1 MTSTTTTITTTV
13 TDTIVP
19 MSSDGHNCLLIRRYR
34 EVQPPIAAKIVQ
46 IEEDNDVVLD
56 DEDDRCID
64 WLQQL
69 QLGDTAE
76 STTPTT
82 TTNTTTES
90 HSTPVWPELLCA
102 ASSDALVGELDV
114 DSFFLASFRPGLN
127 RSRKGLARDQYQGMP
142 EHQPSGPRSSWRK
155 SVLEPALTE
164 VDSLFAP
171 AVPGKTKKV
180 HHSASGKNFLSFAQ
194 AVVRNTKKFLADNVD
209 SLIEVIYYR
218 CQHALRTE
226 PKSAIKQ
233 ISRNFVDKREGPLLL
248 QVHFGALPGEVLALV
263 MTRGTSFLTACI
275 DTTQKLNQLMSWF
288 GRAQAGCNFRF

>member
-1 MTSTTTTITTTV
+1 
-13 TDTIVP
+13 
-19 MSSDGHNCLLIRRYR
+19 MSRTHVNRKQVNVDALSSYR

-142 EHQPSGPRSSWRK
+142 EHQPSGPRSSWRFN
-155 SVLEPALTE
+155 S
-164 VDSLFAP
+164 
-171 AVPGKTKKV
+171 
-180 HHSASGKNFLSFAQ
+180 
-194 AVVRNTKKFLADNVD
+194 
-209 SLIEVIYYR
+209 
-218 CQHALRTE
+218 
-226 PKSAIKQ
+226 
-233 ISRNFVDKREGPLLL
+233 
-248 QVHFGALPGEVLALV
+248 
-263 MTRGTSFLTACI
+263 
-275 DTTQKLNQLMSWF
+275 
-288 GRAQAGCNFRF
+288 

>member
-1 MTSTTTTITTTV
+1 M
-13 TDTIVP
+13 
-19 MSSDGHNCLLIRRYR
+19 Y
-34 EVQPPIAAKIVQ
+34 
-46 IEEDNDVVLD
+46 
-56 DEDDRCID
+56 
-64 WLQQL
+64 
-69 QLGDTAE
+69 
-76 STTPTT
+76 
-82 TTNTTTES
+82 
-90 HSTPVWPELLCA
+90 
-102 ASSDALVGELDV
+102 
-114 DSFFLASFRPGLN
+114 
-127 RSRKGLARDQYQGMP
+127 
-142 EHQPSGPRSSWRK
+142 RK

-248 QVHFGALPGEVLALV
+248 QVHFGCVIKSKDSNIVLDYEKLETLLA
-263 MTRGTSFLTACI
+263 RGFYKQRNYFLRKAGRVHSA
-275 DTTQKLNQLMSWF
+275 NQF
-288 GRAQAGCNFRF
+288 GRLTRYDILTHIWSMTSS